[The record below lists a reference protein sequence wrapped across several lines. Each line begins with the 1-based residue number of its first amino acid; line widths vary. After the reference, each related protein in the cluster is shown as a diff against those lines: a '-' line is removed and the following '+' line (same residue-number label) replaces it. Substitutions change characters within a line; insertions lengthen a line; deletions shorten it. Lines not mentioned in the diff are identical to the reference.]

1 MSEKKVSIVM
11 CTFNGMP
18 YLKEQL
24 QTVVM
29 QTYPSIEV
37 IIQDDGS
44 TDGTLDTIK
53 TFQKKYSF
61 IKLYHN
67 DGEHGV
73 NGNFFSAMFR
83 ATGDYIAI
91 CDQDDIWELNKIEKM
106 MNTIGGQLLCSCRT
120 QPFSE
125 DGSPVG
131 YDSRVPNYRLPRLLY
146 ASVLGHSMLFRRS
159 LLNKLPD
166 LSNGYY
172 GTIYDVILGTTA
184 AACGKIE
191 VCNEILVHQRRHA
204 NATTVSKYD
213 HEKRRTPSMN
223 NGLYILMWSLLNYRR
238 VRPHICDVFKN
249 RLSLLENIK
258 GAHSEEYK
266 DAVQICQLEGVAG
279 IANMMKLSLLFIK
292 NRHYLFYTEGR
303 GIVNYMRAMLFPIM
317 QAYNYR
323 HLLP

>member
-1 MSEKKVSIVM
+1 M

-106 MNTIGGQLLCSCRT
+106 M
-120 QPFSE
+120 
-125 DGSPVG
+125 
-131 YDSRVPNYRLPRLLY
+131 
-146 ASVLGHSMLFRRS
+146 HS
-159 LLNKLPD
+159 
-166 LSNGYY
+166 
-172 GTIYDVILGTTA
+172 
-184 AACGKIE
+184 
-191 VCNEILVHQRRHA
+191 RHA
-204 NATTVSKYD
+204 SSNVKNEWFDMTVT
-213 HEKRRTPSMN
+213 EV
-223 NGLYILMWSLLNYRR
+223 LN
-238 VRPHICDVFKN
+238 FKN
-249 RLSLLENIK
+249 ECAKCEKILDSIQENP
-258 GAHSEEYK
+258 
-266 DAVQICQLEGVAG
+266 
-279 IANMMKLSLLFIK
+279 FI
-292 NRHYLFYTEGR
+292 
-303 GIVNYMRAMLFPIM
+303 
-317 QAYNYR
+317 
-323 HLLP
+323 